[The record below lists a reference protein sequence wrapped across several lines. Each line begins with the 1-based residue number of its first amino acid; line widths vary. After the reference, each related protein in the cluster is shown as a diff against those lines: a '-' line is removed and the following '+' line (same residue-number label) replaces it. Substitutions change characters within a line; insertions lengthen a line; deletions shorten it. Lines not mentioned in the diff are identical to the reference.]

1 MATAVMSMTD
11 IDPISGNLP
20 PGVFQN
26 PAAQY
31 AEPSSQNPSQVDPND
46 QNFSTNGVSDADQKM
61 LVDIITEYRDSW
73 AQDRLIRIR
82 QWMLNLFYW
91 RGIQVLQWDNATN
104 CWYDAL
110 AWSRSQGA
118 QDSGEDTDLER
129 WINPLTLM
137 FGNVFSGVMSQEV
150 PKTVVKPQNADPN
163 LQDTVTAK
171 AAVEAIRIIER
182 KNNMSWMAYSIF
194 EMLYLFGS
202 YFRYTRAVIDG
213 DMFGYDEEPIFE
225 DLEIQTGPHYKCPQ
239 CGTETPA
246 TSPDGMECPSCGAW
260 MGQESYYAAG
270 EGNRMSMKMAGTK
283 KTPRAGV
290 KWTLIS
296 PLEFDVAP
304 TAKGRCPLKQTP
316 IAAWDTEIDLGEA
329 FQMFPKFRDRIV
341 AGSVATTTSIAN
353 VEKLARQDA
362 VSALGGATADISLTN
377 PTYSRVWMQPMS
389 YYKKMDW
396 GFADRMMKQFPEGLL
411 ISMIG
416 EVVVD
421 IRPANLLKE
430 ISHDALYANQGVYCN
445 ALANTAVS
453 FNARFNRA
461 MWILDDWAARASTGH
476 NFVDGGRVDTEKMSG
491 KQLVPG
497 TLTALPRRVNGEAWL
512 SIQDVM
518 AHFDMPINPALWG
531 YPQMLMTFCELIIGI
546 PRQIAGQ
553 GTQHDVDTLGG
564 QQLMIDRAQTTLK
577 PYFKGAG
584 YEHATAS
591 QNAIEC
597 LQALMKTGAISEI
610 REVVETNGGAFQNN
624 EVKWN
629 EMQGNV
635 EFAYDEDQEL
645 PVSPEDLRTSIT
657 AMWEA
662 FTQGN
667 AAAIEWFGIPENQD
681 LALNTMLP
689 GSVVPDEAQRLKT
702 EADIQT
708 ICDEGPQVKMN
719 RDGSIGSDLPVHPSK
734 AENFVVAKQV
744 VQRYILKNFQL
755 RTDEPTTWILLHS
768 YWEELKDMETQVAAD
783 QSNRQMQVTKAG
795 QPPPPPP
802 DPQMQAEMTALL
814 QAAGPAI
821 IQLAK
826 IMQTDPM
833 LTKGNLKDQVSA
845 AKTIVDTTVDA
856 GKLMAGGK

>member
-1 MATAVMSMTD
+1 MASMPMTD
-11 IDPISGNLP
+11 VDPISGNFP
-20 PGVFQN
+20 PGITQQ
-26 PAAQY
+26 PGGKM
-31 AEPSSQNPSQVDPND
+31 AETTEDNPSPATPNGP
-46 QNFSTNGVSDADQKM
+46 FSTGNVTPEDQKQ

-110 AWSRSQGA
+110 AWSRSQNG
-118 QDSGEDTDLER
+118 DSGEDTDLER

-137 FGNVFSGVMSQEV
+137 FGNVFSGVMSQEI
-150 PKTVVKPQNADPN
+150 PKTVIKPQNADPN

-182 KNNMSWMAYSIF
+182 KNNMSRMAYSIF

-213 DMFGYDEEPIFE
+213 DMFGYDEEPQFE
-225 DLEIQTGPHYKCPQ
+225 DMQIQNGPSYKCPN
-239 CGTETPA
+239 CGTVTPA
-246 TSPDGMECPSCGAW
+246 TSPDGMNCPKCGAW
-260 MGQESYYAAG
+260 MGQESYFAAG
-270 EGNRMSMKMAGTK
+270 EGNRISLKMAGTK
-283 KTPRAGV
+283 KTPKAGV

-296 PLEFDVAP
+296 PLEFDMAP
-304 TAKGRCPLKQTP
+304 TATGICPLKQTP

-329 FQMFPKFRDRIV
+329 YMLFPNFRQQIV
-341 AGSVATTTSIAN
+341 PGAVASTTSIGN

-377 PTYSRVWMQPMS
+377 PTYSRVWMRPMS
-389 YYKKMDW
+389 YFKKQDW
-396 GFADRMMKQFPEGLL
+396 EFAKRMQAQFPGGLL

-416 EVVVD
+416 ETVVD

-476 NFVDGGRVDTEKMSG
+476 NFVDGGRVDTEKMSA

-497 TLTALPRRVNGEAWL
+497 TLTALPRKVNGEPWL

-584 YEHATAS
+584 YEHAAAS

-597 LQALMKTGAISEI
+597 LQALMKSGAISEI
-610 REVVETNGGAFQNN
+610 REVIEAQGGAYQNN
-624 EVKWN
+624 EVKWS

-635 EFAYDEDQEL
+635 EFSYDEDQEL
-645 PVSPEDLRTSIT
+645 PISPDELRTAIE

-662 FTQGN
+662 FTAGN
-667 AAAIEWFGIPENQD
+667 QAAIEWFGVPENQD

-708 ICDEGPQVKMN
+708 ICDEGPQISQN
-719 RDGSIGSDLPVHPSK
+719 PDGSISTDLPVHPSK
-734 AENFVVAKQV
+734 TENFVVAKAV
-744 VQRYILKNFQL
+744 VQRYIAMNFQL
-755 RTDEPTTWILLHS
+755 RTDEPTSYILLHQ
-768 YWEELKDMETQVAAD
+768 YWDELLSMEQSVAAD
-783 QSNRQMQVTKAG
+783 KAQRQMQVTKAG
-795 QPPPPPP
+795 SPPPPAP
-802 DPQMQAEMTALL
+802 DPMLMQEIQKLIAV
-814 QAAGPAI
+814 AGPAI
-821 IQLAK
+821 QRLGQIAQ
-826 IMQTDPM
+826 IDPA
-833 LTKGNLKDQVSA
+833 LTGGSSKDQISA
-845 AKTIVDTTVDA
+845 GKEIVDTTIDA
-856 GKLMAGGK
+856 AKLAAGGK

>member
-1 MATAVMSMTD
+1 MASAGIMPMQNV
-11 IDPISGNLP
+11 DPISGNMP
-20 PGVFQN
+20 PQN
-26 PAAQY
+26 PASAV
-31 AEPSSQNPSQVDPND
+31 AEASVENPSQFGPDD
-46 QNFSTNGVSDADQKM
+46 QNFSVNGVSLADQKM

-110 AWSRSQGA
+110 AWARNQN
-118 QDSGEDTDLER
+118 QDGGEDTDLER

-150 PKTVVKPQNADPN
+150 PKTVIKPQNADPN

-182 KNNMSWMAYSIF
+182 KNNMPRMAYSIF

-213 DMFGYDEEPIFE
+213 DAFGYDEEPIFE
-225 DLEIQTGPHYKCPQ
+225 DLQIQSGAHYKCPQ
-239 CGTETPA
+239 CGTESPA
-246 TSPDGMECPSCGAW
+246 TSPDGMECPACGAW

-270 EGNRMSMKMAGTK
+270 EGDRMSMKMSGTK

-296 PLEFDVAP
+296 PLEFDMAP
-304 TAKGRCPLKQTP
+304 TAKGENPLKQTP

-329 FQMFPKFRDRIV
+329 YQLFPKFREQIV
-341 AGSVATTTSIAN
+341 PGAVASTTSIAS

-377 PTYSRVWMQPMS
+377 PTYSRVWMRPMS
-389 YYKKMDW
+389 YFKKQDW
-396 GFADRMMKQFPEGLL
+396 AFADRMNTQFPDGLL
-411 ISMIG
+411 LSMIG
-416 EVVVD
+416 EKVVD

-461 MWILDDWAARASTGH
+461 MWILDAWAANSATGH
-476 NFVDGGRVDTEKMSG
+476 NFVLGGYIDTEKMSG

-497 TLTALPRRVNGEAWL
+497 TLTALPPKLGGQLPPDIRAIM
-512 SIQDVM
+512 S
-518 AHFDMPINPALWG
+518 HFDMPLNPQLWG

-597 LQALMKTGAISEI
+597 LQALMKSGAVSEI
-610 REVVETNGGAFQNN
+610 REVIEANGGAFQNN
-624 EVKWN
+624 EVKWT

-645 PVSPEDLRTSIT
+645 PISPDELRTALT
-657 AMWEA
+657 AMWDG
-662 FTQGN
+662 FTKGN
-667 AAAIEWFGIPENQD
+667 AAAVEWFSVPENQE
-681 LALNTMLP
+681 LALNTMVP
-689 GSVVPDEAQRLKT
+689 GSVVPDDAQRFKT
-702 EADIQT
+702 EADIQE
-708 ICDEGPQVKMN
+708 ISEKGPQIKMN
-719 RDGSIGSDLPVHPSK
+719 PADGSISTGLPVHPSR
-734 AENFVVAKQV
+734 AENFPVAKKI
-744 VQRYILKNFQL
+744 VQNYILTNFQL
-755 RTDEPTTWILLHS
+755 RTEEPTTYILLHQ
-768 YWEELKDMETQVAAD
+768 YLDELKDVEQQVGAD
-783 QSNRQMQVTKAG
+783 QANRQMKVTQAG
-795 QPPPPPP
+795 APPQPQPNPA
-802 DPQMQAEMTALL
+802 MQAEMSQLI
-814 QAAGPAI
+814 QAAQVAIQRLTQIAQIDPA
-821 IQLAK
+821 
-826 IMQTDPM
+826 
-833 LTKGNLKDQVSA
+833 LTGGAKDQVSA
-845 AKTIVDTTVDA
+845 GKEVVDA
-856 GKLMAGGK
+856 TVNAAKLMAGGK